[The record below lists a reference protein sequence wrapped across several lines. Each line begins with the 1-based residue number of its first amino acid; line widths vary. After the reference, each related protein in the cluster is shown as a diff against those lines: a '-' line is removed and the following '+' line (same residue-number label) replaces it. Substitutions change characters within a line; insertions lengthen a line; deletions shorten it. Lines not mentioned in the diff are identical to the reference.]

1 MSHGYDTIVIGFGG
15 MGSAAT
21 ASLARRG
28 RRVLAIEQFDLL
40 HELGSSAGGI
50 RIFRFAY
57 FLDPRYVPLMRRA
70 YDRWA
75 ALERD
80 ADERLLFTTGGLDI
94 GNAKSEVFNGAKVAC
109 EQHDLPHEILTANEL
124 MRRHPAW
131 SVPPDYN
138 AVFQP
143 DAGYLPADRAIA
155 AHARVALRYGAT
167 IHAREQ
173 VIHFEERSGKVV
185 ITTDRATYEAEQ
197 LVVTAGPW
205 TGTFLPSFAAT
216 MVPERQVVGWY
227 QPDEP
232 ALFHPERF
240 PIFIV
245 EDATGHYYGFP
256 EHDRPGFK
264 IGRHR
269 HQNETTTPTT
279 IRRTTDE
286 ADDAVLRRAL
296 SHFLPA
302 ADKPALT
309 LKTCM
314 YTNSPD
320 SHFVVDRLP
329 GHEAVVV
336 AAGFSG
342 HGYKFCSA
350 IGDML
355 ADLALGQPSSP
366 DFDLFR
372 IDRPALQT

>member
-1 MSHGYDTIVIGFGG
+1 MSQCYDSIVIGFGG

-21 ASLARRG
+21 ATLARRG
-28 RRVLAIEQFDLL
+28 HRVLAIEQFDLL

-57 FLDPRYVPLMRRA
+57 FLDPRYVPLMRKA
-70 YDRWA
+70 HDRWA

-94 GNAKSEVFNGAKVAC
+94 GNASSEVFNGAKAAC
-109 EQHDLPHEILTANEL
+109 EHHALTHEVLSAKEL

-131 SVPPDYN
+131 SVPNDYN

-155 AHARVALRYGAT
+155 AHARVALRHGAT
-167 IHAREQ
+167 IHAREK
-173 VIHFEERSGKVV
+173 VIHFEQRAGKVV
-185 ITTDRATYEAEQ
+185 VTTDRATYEAGQ

-205 TGTFLPSFAAT
+205 IGELVPSMSST
-216 MVPERQVVGWY
+216 MIPERQVVGWY
-227 QPDEP
+227 QPDN
-232 ALFHPERF
+232 AKLFRPENF

-245 EDATGHYYGFP
+245 EDESGHYYGFP

-279 IRRTTDE
+279 IRRTADE
-286 ADDAVLRRAL
+286 GDDAVLRRAL
-296 SHFLPA
+296 TQFLPS

-314 YTNSPD
+314 YTNTPD

-329 GHEAVVV
+329 GHDAIVI

-355 ADLALGQPSSP
+355 ADLVLGQPRSP
-366 DFDLFR
+366 EHELFR
-372 IDRPALQT
+372 IDRFAEAA